1 MLLRMDWLIGRN
13 VSGFIGLFSVRW
25 CGAWWAIAKALLA
38 FPLSKDPSVTHLNM
52 YCLFHASSHW
62 VLLAFLITIYL
73 LLLACHAGSPFL
85 LLLESQ
91 TLLPFRRLLYVC
103 SLKRLCCLV
112 ALLTSHLRDIFCLQ
126 YQEWVCLREIHNTAG
141 THMNLHCPEV
151 KDIAANGSSQCP
163 LKIK

>member
-1 MLLRMDWLIGRN
+1 
-13 VSGFIGLFSVRW
+13 
-25 CGAWWAIAKALLA
+25 
-38 FPLSKDPSVTHLNM
+38 M
-52 YCLFHASSHW
+52 YRLFHASSHL

-151 KDIAANGSSQCP
+151 KDIAANGSSQCL
-163 LKIK
+163 LKKNKVFWIALRLFEKGYMNTLLLNLSFPTWLGDLMVGTC

>member
-1 MLLRMDWLIGRN
+1 
-13 VSGFIGLFSVRW
+13 
-25 CGAWWAIAKALLA
+25 
-38 FPLSKDPSVTHLNM
+38 M
-52 YCLFHASSHW
+52 YRLFHASSHL

-91 TLLPFRRLLYVC
+91 TSLPFRRLLYVC

-151 KDIAANGSSQCP
+151 KDIAANGSSQCLLEKNKVFWIALRLFEKGYMNTLLLNLSFP
-163 LKIK
+163 TWLGDLMVGTC